1 MTSEEK
7 NKQLLIL
14 KSENPQHILYTVDQ
28 LDRGVNLRSDSK
40 YGKELSHCNTCPVM
54 FSCDKF
60 MKDARCFFEIQA
72 VKAIKQRPNNLL
84 SDDPSKYL
92 LDIEV
97 TMNKLEQVINAHDK
111 PSPKDMKDLM
121 YMKMQLY
128 KMKYDK
134 PNQTN
139 IQINNNAQTVD
150 IKKIMA
156 EMRKDE
162 KPFTKSSDKV
172 IDVSE
177 LVASNIKSKEPST
190 ED

>member
-1 MTSEEK
+1 MPNIELK
-7 NKQLLIL
+7 NELLVI
-14 KSENPQHILYTVDQ
+14 KSKDENTK
-28 LDRGVNLRSDSK
+28 NLRIEQVARKVYIRPDSK
-40 YGKELSHCNTCPVM
+40 YFKELSHCNTCPVM
-54 FSCDKF
+54 YSCDKF
-60 MKDARCFFEIQA
+60 MKDARCFFEIEA
-72 VKAIKQRPNNLL
+72 IKAIKQRPNNLL
-84 SDDPSKYL
+84 SDDPKKYL

-97 TMNKLEQVINAHDK
+97 TMNKLEQVINAHDN
-111 PSPKDMKDLM
+111 PNAKDMKDLM

-139 IQINNNAQTVD
+139 IQVNTNVQTVD

-177 LVASNIKSKEPST
+177 LVASNIKPKEP
-190 ED
+190 EE